1 MILVS
6 VSYKYKK
13 MIKAYHFLLL
23 LSLFMCIT
31 TYIQAQ
37 VIIKGRIVTPAGIP
51 VSSAPVVLQPT
62 SKANILAYSMTSDE
76 GRYEFSYN
84 GKLDS
89 LCITVS
95 GFNIAS
101 QSKTIRAK
109 TQTVDFKTEEKAIQ
123 LREVKVK
130 STKIWGAH
138 DTINYLTSSFIDKK
152 DLVIGDVL
160 RKMPGIIIR
169 ENGEILYNGKPIN
182 KFYIENL
189 DMLQGRYGIAINNIT
204 AKDVS
209 TVQVLQNHQPIK
221 ALAKSQMSSDAAINL
236 KLKDGAKGTFSIM
249 TQLGIGASPLLGEN
263 ELAGMYFAKERQN
276 MCTYK
281 ENNSG
286 VDLSNELRSFT
297 GNDRIS
303 EGNMVNVQMPST
315 PAISQKRYLFNN
327 SNATTINNLIK
338 FKSGRQFTFNATY
351 LNDRQTQQSTTRSSY
366 YLPGDSVLRIDE
378 KLNSVRNLNRLS
390 TQLQYNINEET
401 YYLNNDF
408 NIQGSWEQSSG
419 EIFNSQTIKQ
429 SLYHPSF
436 FVSNNFNLVKKN
448 KKDQGISFSSNNG
461 YSTTQETLTLHP
473 GLYSDIFTGG
483 DPYNA
488 LEQQVRLNTFHSSNS
503 LSLLSA
509 LVIGKFK
516 FNPRIDYNIESQNL
530 NSELSPLDGNGN
542 VLHKTP
548 DSLKNNL
555 DWLKTDVRFSPDILY
570 MKEYFSF
577 YMAFPM
583 SYKMLSL
590 NNKIPGVKQNNDYL
604 FFEPRVVIHYAIN
617 SNFYMEYEY
626 SFNNQLGNIQSLY
639 PGYILQSYRN
649 INAFNNKLSKA
660 KSNGGNI
667 SLSYKDLLPAIFIK
681 IAVAYNHT
689 KRDVLYGQD
698 FNGIMNTTY
707 SIGKGNISENR
718 SISSTI
724 SKGFDFWNAT
734 FTLESMYGT
743 YSSEQLRQNELIN
756 YKNEGWSSTGS
767 LVMKPMRW
775 ISLSYKGTLGENW
788 GKIEKGERFPSIR
801 TTVNNINVNFYLPKD
816 LNLSLNYEHYYNSA
830 AQGNKY
836 ISFTDLGTWYTWKK
850 MRISLDW
857 TNIFNTKHYLTV
869 YYTDISA
876 YNNVYDIRPANILL
890 KVKLKLK

>member
-1 MILVS
+1 M
-6 VSYKYKK
+6 
-13 MIKAYHFLLL
+13 
-23 LSLFMCIT
+23 
-31 TYIQAQ
+31 
-37 VIIKGRIVTPAGIP
+37 P
-51 VSSAPVVLQPT
+51 VSNAPVVLKPV
-62 SKANILAYSMTSDE
+62 SKTNILAYTMTSEE
-76 GRYEFSYN
+76 GRYQLSYN

-89 LCITVS
+89 MTLTVS

-101 QSKTIRAK
+101 QSKTIPAK
-109 TQTVDFKTEEKAIQ
+109 TQTVDFRAEEKAVQ

-130 STKIWGAH
+130 PTKIWGAH

-152 DLVIGDVL
+152 DLVIGDVI
-160 RKMPGIIIR
+160 RKMPGIIVR

-204 AKDVS
+204 ARDVS
-209 TVQVLQNHQPIK
+209 VVQILQNHQPIK
-221 ALAKSQMSSDAAINL
+221 ALAKSQLSSDAAINL
-236 KLKDGAKGTFSIM
+236 KLKDGAKGTFGIM
-249 TQLGIGASPLLGEN
+249 AQLGIGASPLLGEN

-297 GNDRIS
+297 GSDGIS

-327 SNATTINNLIK
+327 SNAATINNLIK

-351 LNDRQTQQSTTRSSY
+351 LNDRQTQQSTSRSSY

-390 TQLQYNINEET
+390 TQLQYNINEEK

-419 EIFNSQTIKQ
+419 EIINNQTIKQ

-436 FVSNNFNLVKKN
+436 FVTNNFNLVKKN
-448 KKDQGISFSSNNG
+448 KNDKGISFSSNNG
-461 YSTTQETLTLHP
+461 YRTAPETLTLRP
-473 GLYSDIFTGG
+473 GLYPDIFTEG

-488 LEQQVRLNTFHSSNS
+488 LEQKVRLNTFHSNNG

-516 FNPRIDYNIESQNL
+516 LNPRIDYNIESQNV
-530 NSELSPLDGNGN
+530 NSELSPLDENGN
-542 VLHKTP
+542 KLHKTP

-570 MKEYFSF
+570 MEEKLTF

-583 SYKMLSL
+583 SYKMLIL

-604 FFEPRVVIHYAIN
+604 FFEPRVRIHYTIN
-617 SNFYMEYEY
+617 HNFDILCDY

-649 INAFNNKLSKA
+649 INAYNNKLSKA
-660 KSNGGNI
+660 QSNGGDLSI
-667 SLSYKDLLPAIFIK
+667 SYKDLLPAIFIK
-681 IAVAYNHT
+681 IAVAFNHT

-724 SKGFDFWNAT
+724 SKGFDFWNAM

-767 LVMKPMRW
+767 LVLKPIRW
-775 ISLSYKGTLGENW
+775 ISLTYKGTLGENW
-788 GKIEKGERFPSIR
+788 GKIEKGERLPSIR
-801 TTVNNINVNFYLPKD
+801 TTVNNININLFLPKD

-857 TNIFNTKHYLTV
+857 TNIFNTKYYLTA

-890 KVKLKLK
+890 KVKFKLK